1 MRFLKSFLKSKSD
14 KNKINYINNI
24 IDSELQTSMKFELK
38 LDEKTIE
45 KQKDLFINLFQK
57 YWNDIENSNDAN
69 YYKLKNFIS
78 NEIFESL
85 QEELKK
91 DFENSTGVKNKY
103 QCHLSTLINRLF
115 IEINNKIPNI

>member
-24 IDSELQTSMKFELK
+24 IDSELQTSIKFELK

-57 YWNDIENSNDAN
+57 YWNDIENSNDTN

>member
-24 IDSELQTSMKFELK
+24 IDSELQTSIKFELK

-57 YWNDIENSNDAN
+57 YWNDIENSNDTN

-103 QCHLSTLINRLF
+103 QCHLSTLINHRKSFLF
-115 IEINNKIPNI
+115 FST